1 MNESLLLFKHH
12 SASTIYHSGFMSFV
26 SFVVNLLSLTEML
39 VDTHTGAR
47 IYFVVLT

>member
-1 MNESLLLFKHH
+1 MKGLEQVFPHSLLTFV
-12 SASTIYHSGFMSFV
+12 SFVFFV
-26 SFVVNLLSLTEML
+26 SFVVNLLPLTEML